1 MLTADLNEALSLVVA
16 ITVTT
21 LRPGD
26 TKLRRAL
33 EIIVDHQVN
42 PAIGPQQLGALVSW
56 TGRAQ

>member
-1 MLTADLNEALSLVVA
+1 
-16 ITVTT
+16 

-42 PAIGPQQLGALVSW
+42 PAIGPPQLAALVSW
-56 TGRAQ
+56 MGRAR